1 MNKQE
6 VIETL
11 KSEARH
17 HCGEKECYKDG
28 CTKNVELDTAINIIN
43 RIDEPEKPVV
53 LQYVAD
59 WYERNKDDL
68 NTSIYSTITRIFM
81 KANDE
86 DLLTAFESWLMCNEN
101 SIVTVVSMHQFG
113 YEVEKEKLY
122 SARFKLLDDDVEE
135 CYINQTIDDKKLFL
149 GNLDENNYVKV
160 FFTQEELK
168 KLGLWENALIDTDEV
183 KDDRILYPNEK
194 NPHSHTSAKESSCCT
209 W

>member
-6 VIETL
+6 AIETL

-53 LQYVAD
+53 PQYVAD
-59 WYERNKDDL
+59 WYEANKDDFEYNL
-68 NTSIYSTITRIFM
+68 YRLCIDFYERKLHHEDFREWFVNNKNKPIEALILMNKYS
-81 KANDE
+81 
-86 DLLTAFESWLMCNEN
+86 
-101 SIVTVVSMHQFG
+101 

-183 KDDRILYPNEK
+183 KDD
-194 NPHSHTSAKESSCCT
+194 
-209 W
+209 